1 MENNIF
7 VIVAVV
13 AVILAAA
20 AMWFISYRR
29 SNQLRARFGP
39 EYHRALKDG
48 AGSAR
53 KAEAELIEREKRV
66 EALAI
71 RPLSRLEHDAFVAE
85 WHQVQAEF
93 VDDPADAIGRADD
106 LLGRVMSTRG
116 YPVSDFDR
124 AAADL
129 SVDHPVVVQHY
140 RRAHDVA
147 LRHRRG
153 EADTEDL
160 RKAMIHYRELFD
172 ELVEELPP
180 EPARDA
186 RTGNGR
192 DETARDGQ
200 GFMLARDERERSART
215 QRKSRET
222 TR

>member
-1 MENNIF
+1 MENNTL
-7 VIVAVV
+7 VIVIVV
-13 AVILAAA
+13 GVILAAA
-20 AMWFISYRR
+20 AMWFIAYRR

-48 AGSAR
+48 ESAR
-53 KAEAELIEREKRV
+53 KAEAELIERERRV

-71 RPLSRLEHDAFVAE
+71 RPLSRQEHDGFVEE
-85 WHQVQAEF
+85 WRQVQAEF

-140 RRAHDVA
+140 RKAHDIA

-172 ELVEELPP
+172 ELVEEQPP

-192 DETARDGQ
+192 DATAKDSE
-200 GFMLARDERERSART
+200 GFMLARDERERSAQT
-215 QRKSRET
+215 QRQPKET